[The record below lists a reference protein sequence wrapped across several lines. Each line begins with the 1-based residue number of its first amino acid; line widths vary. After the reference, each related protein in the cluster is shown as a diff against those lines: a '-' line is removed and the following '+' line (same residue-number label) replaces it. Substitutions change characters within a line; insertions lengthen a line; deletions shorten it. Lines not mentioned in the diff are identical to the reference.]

1 MSLQPATILT
11 IFGTR
16 PEAIKLAP
24 VIQQLRADP
33 ERFNCVVGVTAQH
46 REMLDQVLT
55 LFDISPH
62 FDLDIMRPDQT
73 LFDVT
78 TRAMS
83 GLQPVL
89 EQARPDLVLVQGDT
103 TTAFIAALAAYYL
116 KIRIGHVEAGLRTG
130 DKYQPF
136 PEEINRRL
144 ISALAD
150 LNFAPTEQARQN
162 LLQEGIPDSRIFVTG
177 NTVIDALL
185 STAREAHVFAEPPL
199 SRMDFQSQRVI
210 LVTAHRRENFGQ
222 PIANICAA
230 IRQIMAEL
238 PDVEVVFSV
247 HRNPN
252 VRGVVTEMLGGMPR
266 VHLIEPL
273 DYAPFVHL
281 MVRCALI
288 LTDSG
293 GIQEEA
299 PSLGK
304 PVLVLRNVTE
314 RPEGVLAGTL
324 RMVGTHTDKI
334 VETALHLLTNSQAY
348 AAMARASNPYGDGK
362 ASLRIASLLREHFEA
377 HRVVKDDDRMSPQS
391 RPSISADEKA
401 RR

>member
-1 MSLQPATILT
+1 MPTQPTTILT

-24 VIQQLRADP
+24 VIREMLADP
-33 ERFNCVVGVTAQH
+33 GHFRCTVAVTAQH
-46 REMLDQVLT
+46 REMLDQVLS
-55 LFDISPH
+55 LFGVVPD
-62 FDLDIMRPDQT
+62 FDLDIMRPNQS

-78 TRAMS
+78 MRALT
-83 GLQPVL
+83 GLQPIL
-89 EQARPDLVLVQGDT
+89 EKVRPDLVLVQGDT
-103 TTAFIAALAAYYL
+103 STAFIAGLAAYYL
-116 KIRIGHVEAGLRTG
+116 KIPIGHVEAGLRTH

-185 STAREAHVFAEPPL
+185 ATARKSHVFTEPPL
-199 SRMDFQSQRVI
+199 DRMDFQARRVI

-222 PIANICAA
+222 PIANICSA
-230 IRQIMAEL
+230 IQQILNEA
-238 PDVEVVFSV
+238 PDIEVIFSV

-252 VRGVVTEMLGGMPR
+252 VRGVVTQMLGDRPR

-281 MVRCALI
+281 MARCSLI

-324 RMVGTHTDKI
+324 CMVGSNIDKI
-334 VETALHLLTNSQAY
+334 VQTTLHLLTDDQAY

-362 ASLRIASLLREHFEA
+362 ASLRIVSSLREHFPA
-377 HRVVKDDDRMSPQS
+377 HNAAGTAGQV
-391 RPSISADEKA
+391 EH
-401 RR
+401 

>member
-1 MSLQPATILT
+1 MTITSRTILT

-24 VIQQLRADP
+24 VIHQLQADP
-33 ERFNCVVGVTAQH
+33 EHFRCAVAVTAQH
-46 REMLDQVLT
+46 REMLDQVLG
-55 LFDISPH
+55 LFHIAPDY
-62 FDLDIMRPDQT
+62 DLDIMQANQS

-78 TRAMS
+78 TRALA
-83 GLQPVL
+83 GLQPIL
-89 EQARPDLVLVQGDT
+89 ERVQPDFVLVQGDT
-103 TTAFIAALAAYYL
+103 TTAFVAALAAYYL
-116 KIRIGHVEAGLRTG
+116 KIPIGHVEAGLRTH

-162 LLQEGIPDSRIFVTG
+162 LLQEGTPDARIFVTG

-185 STAREAHVFAEPPL
+185 ATARESHIFTELPL
-199 SRMDFQSQRVI
+199 SQMDFHARRVI
-210 LVTAHRRENFGQ
+210 LVTAHRRENFGE

-230 IRQIMAEL
+230 LRQIMDAA
-238 PDVEVVFSV
+238 PDVEIVFSV

-252 VRGVVTEMLGGMPR
+252 VRGVVNQTLGDLPR

-281 MVRCALI
+281 MARCALI

-293 GIQEEA
+293 GVQEEA

-324 RMVGTHTDKI
+324 RMVGTNTEKI
-334 VETALHLLTNSQAY
+334 VQTAVYLLTNDQAY

-362 ASLRIASLLREHFEA
+362 ASLRIASLLREYFSSRATGSRADRSDPSA
-377 HRVVKDDDRMSPQS
+377 HVNA
-391 RPSISADEKA
+391 SADA
-401 RR
+401 VTRA

>member
-1 MSLQPATILT
+1 MTTTPRTILT

-24 VIQQLRADP
+24 VIHQLQVDP
-33 ERFNCVVGVTAQH
+33 EHFHCVVAVTAQH
-46 REMLDQVLT
+46 REMLDQVLS
-55 LFDISPH
+55 LFHIAPD
-62 FDLDIMRPDQT
+62 FDLDIMQANQS

-78 TRAMS
+78 TRALA
-83 GLQPVL
+83 GLQPIL
-89 EQARPDLVLVQGDT
+89 ERVRPDFVLVQGDT
-103 TTAFIAALAAYYL
+103 TTAFVAALAAYYL
-116 KIRIGHVEAGLRTG
+116 KIPIGHVEAGLRTH

-162 LLQEGIPDSRIFVTG
+162 LLQEGIPDARIFVTG

-185 STAREAHVFAEPPL
+185 ATARESHVFTDPPL
-199 SRMDFQSQRVI
+199 SQMDFQARRVI
-210 LVTAHRRENFGQ
+210 LVTAHRRENFGE

-230 IRQIMAEL
+230 IRRIAEAA
-238 PDVEVVFSV
+238 PDVEIIFSV

-252 VRGVVTEMLGGMPR
+252 VRGVVNQMLGDLPR

-281 MVRCALI
+281 MARCTLI

-293 GIQEEA
+293 GVQEEA

-324 RMVGTHTDKI
+324 RMVGANTEKI
-334 VETALHLLTNSQAY
+334 VQAAVQLLTNDQAY

-362 ASLRIASLLREHFEA
+362 ASLRIASLLREYFSSRAAGGRADRDDPSA
-377 HRVVKDDDRMSPQS
+377 HVNAP
-391 RPSISADEKA
+391 ADTMT
-401 RR
+401 RT

>member
-1 MSLQPATILT
+1 MSHPPAKVLT

-24 VIQQLRADP
+24 VIHQLHGDA
-33 ERFNCVVGVTAQH
+33 ERFRCVVGVTAQH
-46 REMLDQVLT
+46 REMLDQVLS
-55 LFDISPH
+55 LFHIAPD
-62 FDLDIMRPDQT
+62 FDLDIMRPNQS

-78 TRAMS
+78 TRA
-83 GLQPVL
+83 LTRLRPRL
-89 EQARPDLVLVQGDT
+89 EQIRPDFVLVQGDT
-103 TTAFIAALAAYYL
+103 TTAFVSALAAYYL
-116 KIRIGHVEAGLRTG
+116 KIPIGHVEAGLRTH

-162 LLQEGIPDSRIFVTG
+162 LLQEGIPDARIFVTG

-185 STAREAHVFAEPPL
+185 ATAHEGHAFTEPPL
-199 SRMDFQSQRVI
+199 RDMDFQARRVV

-222 PIANICAA
+222 PVANICDA
-230 IRQIMAEL
+230 IRQILDAV

-247 HRNPN
+247 HPNPN
-252 VRGVVTEMLGGMPR
+252 VRGVVMHMLGDRSR

-281 MVRCALI
+281 MANCALI

-324 RMVGTHTDKI
+324 RMVGTHTEKI
-334 VETALHLLTNSQAY
+334 VQAAVQLLTDDHAY

-362 ASLRIASLLREHFEA
+362 ASLRIASLLREYFE
-377 HRVVKDDDRMSPQS
+377 S
-391 RPSISADEKA
+391 RPPPAAQHIASGAAVDVAQTK
-401 RR
+401 